1 MDAYQIDSER
11 LWKSVLALGEIGKD
25 LNGGVTRVSLT
36 SEDFA
41 ARAFVRKQMELA
53 GLTVRID
60 EVGNLIGRLEGEDQ
74 TAPAVVTGSHIDT
87 VVSAGIFDGA
97 LGVLAAIE
105 ALATIHAN
113 PIKLKHSIEVV
124 SFTDEE
130 GTRFGSGFIGSKA
143 MVGQLTEVELAL
155 EDDGGI
161 SYAEAF
167 RKAGFEPSRFFNAIK
182 QSDEIKAYLEL
193 HIEQGRV
200 LEEKALGI
208 GLVTHIQGM
217 IWLEVS
223 IQGQADHAGTTPM
236 SLRKDAS
243 LAMAEVLLEIEV
255 IALQHKGV
263 ATVGKMKFL
272 PNSAN
277 SIPQEIQ
284 FTVDFRHADAEILT
298 QMKVEIIQALQKA
311 TNKRQLNMI
320 AEVREEEPPYA
331 CCPLIIH
338 SLEQSCQQLAIPYQ
352 LMNSGA
358 GHDAGLM
365 SRITPMGLLFVR
377 SQAGISHHPDEWS
390 SKEDCCLGA
399 TVLLHSLLRL
409 AK

>member
-1 MDAYQIDSER
+1 
-11 LWKSVLALGEIGKD
+11 
-25 LNGGVTRVSLT
+25 
-36 SEDFA
+36 
-41 ARAFVRKQMELA
+41 MELA
-53 GLTVRID
+53 GLDVRID
-60 EVGNLIGRLEGEDQ
+60 EVGNLIGRLAGEDP
-74 TAPAVVTGSHIDT
+74 TAPVIVTGSHIDT
-87 VVSAGIFDGA
+87 VVNAGIFDGA

-105 ALATIHAN
+105 SLATIHTLQ
-113 PIKLKHSIEVV
+113 IKLKHPIEVI

-130 GTRFGSGFIGSKA
+130 GTRFGSGFIGSKT
-143 MVGQLTEVELAL
+143 MVGQLTEEELTL

-167 RKAGFEPSRFFNAIK
+167 SKAGFEPSQFFKAIK
-182 QSDEIKAYLEL
+182 QSDEIKAFIEL

-208 GLVTHIQGM
+208 GIVTHIQGM
-217 IWLEVS
+217 IWLEVT
-223 IQGQADHAGTTPM
+223 IKGLADHAGTTPM

-255 IALQHKGV
+255 IALLHKGV

-284 FTVDFRHADAEILT
+284 FTVDFRHADAEILM
-298 QMKVEIIQALQKA
+298 QMKLDIMQVLQKA
-311 TNKRQLNMI
+311 TDKRQLDMS
-320 AEVREEEPPYA
+320 AEVREEEPPYT
-331 CCPLIIH
+331 CSPLIIH
-338 SLEQSCQQLAIPYQ
+338 NLEQSCQHLGLPYQ

-390 SKEDCCLGA
+390 TKEDCCLGA
-399 TVLLHSLLRL
+399 TVLLHTLLRL